1 MKTLFF
7 TILVALITSASLSGQ
22 DLALNKSNNVLMI
35 RSHGPSL
42 RSFNSPLYIITVDNR
57 ELQIPENGN
66 LNDSITIANS
76 LSNINPDWIQSI
88 NVLKE
93 KDGTDKY
100 NSLGQNGVILV
111 ELKDGTLEKIPADF
125 SKRFKEK

>member
-22 DLALNKSNNVLMI
+22 DLALNKSNNVLI

-93 KDGTDKY
+93 KDATDKY